1 MRRAARTDAN
11 QAEVVKA
18 LRDAGAT
25 VTDTSGV
32 GGGFPDLTVGY
43 EDETY
48 LMEVKDGDKPPS
60 AQKLTEP
67 QEKWH
72 REWKGHACVVNS
84 PEAALAAIGVIPTVG
99 EIS

>member
-18 LRDAGAT
+18 LRAAGAT

-32 GGGFPDLTVGY
+32 GGGFPDLAVGY
-43 EDETY
+43 GGLNY
-48 LMEVKDGDKPPS
+48 FLEVKDGSKPPS
-60 AQKLTEP
+60 AQKLSQH

-84 PEAALAAIGVIPTVG
+84 PEAALAAIGVFKVVG
-99 EIS
+99 EVS

>member
-32 GGGFPDLTVGY
+32 GSGFPDLTVGY
-43 EDETY
+43 DGKTY
-48 LMEVKDGDKPPS
+48 CLEVKDGSKPPS
-60 AQKLTEP
+60 AQKLSKP

-72 REWKGHACVVNS
+72 REWRGHACVVNS
-84 PEAALAAIGVIPTVG
+84 PEAALAAIGVIPVEG

>member
-32 GGGFPDLTVGY
+32 GSGFPDLCVGY
-43 EDETY
+43 KNATY
-48 LMEVKDGDKPPS
+48 CLEVKDGSKPPS
-60 AQKLTEP
+60 AQKLSQH

-84 PEAALAAIGVIPTVG
+84 PEAALAAIGVIPVTG